1 MYLILSGESAAR
13 EGLIGALG
21 FGGFAFGG
29 YARKTLNEHLHALE
43 DTTSG
48 AKIEDYPVV
57 LEQCIK
63 FACDLVKSVKQVGS
77 DK

>member
-1 MYLILSGESAAR
+1 MTAWISGETAAR

-29 YARKTLNEHLHALE
+29 YARKTLNEYLHALE
-43 DTTSG
+43 DTTPG
-48 AKIEDYPVV
+48 AKIEEYPVV
-57 LEQCIK
+57 LEQCVK
-63 FACDLVKSVKQVGS
+63 FACDLVESVKHIDI